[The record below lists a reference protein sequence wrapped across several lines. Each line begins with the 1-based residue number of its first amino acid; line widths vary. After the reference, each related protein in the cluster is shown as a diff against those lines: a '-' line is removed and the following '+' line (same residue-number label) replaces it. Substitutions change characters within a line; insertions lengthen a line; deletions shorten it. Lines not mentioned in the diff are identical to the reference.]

1 MKIFVGA
8 RSSNL
13 SKKQVEEVQKEL
25 FLHHPEIELVPVWA
39 SSPGDRDRTT
49 SLRLVEMS
57 DFFTKDLD
65 QMLLEKKIDATIHS
79 AKDLPDP
86 LRQEF
91 VIAALTEGLDPRDS
105 IVFLQ
110 ELKKGAKIALSS
122 ARREEIVRKID
133 PTFQL
138 VDLRG
143 TIEER
148 LSLLEKKEVDG
159 VVVAEAALIRLG
171 LTSLNRRI
179 LPEKGHPLQGRLAIV
194 IRKEDHHLQTIFRSL
209 HAEDFVFRT

>member
-39 SSPGDRDRTT
+39 SSPGDRDRLT
-49 SLRLVEMS
+49 SLRSLEMS

-65 QMLLEKKIDATIHS
+65 EMLLQKKVDVTIHS

-86 LRQEF
+86 LPQEF
-91 VIAALTEGLDPRDS
+91 LIAALTKGLDPRDS
-105 IVFLQ
+105 IVFSK
-110 ELKKGAKIALSS
+110 ELSKGAKIALSS
-122 ARREEIVRKID
+122 LRREEMVRRID
-133 PTFQL
+133 PSFVF

-171 LTSLNRRI
+171 LTSLQRRI
-179 LPEKGHPLQGRLAIV
+179 LDEKGHPLQGRLAIV
-194 IRKEDHHLQTIFRSL
+194 IRKEDDFLQNIFSCL
-209 HAEDFVFRT
+209 HDQDFVFRD